1 MRPDKSHLLSQDGP
15 QSRAALA
22 TANRRSALL
31 RFRRKREARTFDKKV
46 GSGGSYR
53 STSSSGGS
61 HTRNNAAGC
70 PAGRPNGKAIARS
83 ERMYVPCP

>member
-1 MRPDKSHLLSQDGP
+1 MMSQDGP

-46 GSGGSYR
+46 SAS
-53 STSSSGGS
+53 GS
-61 HTRNNAAGC
+61 HMAMQSVTCSCNAASRRED
-70 PAGRPNGKAIARS
+70 RPMPCDSDSKDYSHAHCRS
-83 ERMYVPCP
+83 MAHHVCL